1 MQTGSITDQA
11 PEVTWG
17 RRLRGVPRMIAAL
30 AALAATLGHV
40 GPAEAQAPT
49 ANIRLAHFSPDA
61 PEMDVYL
68 VGFDGQEEH
77 MLAGLGYGDVSDYAS
92 LEPGSYSFLLRPMGA
107 PADSDPA
114 VTASAELEEGATYTF
129 VAMGPMGDMQQ
140 ALLTDDLSPP
150 PAGEAKVRLLQA
162 SSTAGEVDISVVD
175 GPVLAQD
182 RPFTSVTEYAPV
194 PAGAWTVRVTTSNG
208 TELMRQL
215 PLDAGTVNTLVVFEG
230 DGDGPELT
238 SVLDAMGVDVSS
250 DEPMGAKQAMP
261 LGGVATGAGGAA
273 DVVVDGVEA
282 ASHESGGSGIAVGEV
297 LFVVGLGLGLA
308 VVLLLS
314 GLRLAGRRTA

>member
-1 MQTGSITDQA
+1 MQSRDKAQS
-11 PEVTWG
+11 PDVTRG
-17 RRLRGVPRMIAAL
+17 RRLRSALRMIAAL
-30 AALAATLGHV
+30 AALTTTLGYA
-40 GPAEAQAPT
+40 GPAEAQEPT

-150 PAGEAKVRLLQA
+150 PAGQAKVRLLQA
-162 SSTAGEVDISVVD
+162 SSTAGEVDISAVD

-182 RPFTSVTEYAPV
+182 RPFTSVTDYAPV
-194 PAGAWTVRVTTSNG
+194 PAGEWTVRVTTSNG
-208 TELMRQL
+208 TQLMREL

-230 DGDGPELT
+230 NGDGPELT

-250 DEPMGAKQAMP
+250 DDPMGAKQAMP

-273 DVVVDGVEA
+273 GVVVDGVGA
-282 ASHESGGSGIAVGEV
+282 GSDASGGSRFPVGE
-297 LFVVGLGLGLA
+297 LLLGAGLGLGLA
-308 VVLLLS
+308 VVLLLR
-314 GLRLAGRRTA
+314 GFRPAGRRTA

>member
-1 MQTGSITDQA
+1 MQTGSDTDQA
-11 PEVTWG
+11 PEVTWR
-17 RRLRGVPRMIAAL
+17 RRLRGVPQLLAAL
-30 AALAATLGHV
+30 AALAATLGHI
-40 GPAEAQAPT
+40 GPAQAQAST

-77 MLAGLGYGDVSDYAS
+77 ILAGLGYGDVSDYAS

-150 PAGEAKVRLLQA
+150 PAGDAKVRLLQA
-162 SSTAGEVDISVVD
+162 SSTAGEVDISAVD

-194 PAGAWTVRVTTSNG
+194 PAGEWTVRVTTSNG

-230 DGDGPELT
+230 NGDGPELT

-250 DEPMGAKQAMP
+250 DEPMAAEQAMP

-273 DVVVDGVEA
+273 DVIVDGSGAGSEA
-282 ASHESGGSGIAVGEV
+282 PGGSGIADGDV
-297 LFVVGLGLGLA
+297 LAVAGLGLA
-308 VVLLLS
+308 LAVGLLFG
-314 GLRLAGRRTA
+314 GLHVARRRTA